1 MAWMYTGVLLQ
12 PVTSVLIKWRE
23 KGLFPSVIHKELIY
37 FFFKLQI
44 RVAGF
49 ILGGK
54 ILQLLLWHTCVYQPY
69 TFLQIEP
76 GAEQFIKLQA

>member
-1 MAWMYTGVLLQ
+1 MYTGVLLQ

-23 KGLFPSVIHKELIY
+23 KGLFHSVIHKELIY

-54 ILQLLLWHTCVYQPY
+54 ILLLL
-69 TFLQIEP
+69 L
-76 GAEQFIKLQA
+76 